1 MILMMIISKMIWV
14 RGVTRYEYK
23 QPAHWIG
30 PPFNERNDDDNA
42 SDNDDGDDGDDGGV
56 GGVPCYAYKQAPHWI
71 GHEELGELDRCI

>member
-42 SDNDDGDDGDDGGV
+42 SDNDDDDDDGGDGGV
-56 GGVPCYAYKQAPHWI
+56 GGEFHAMHTNRHRI
-71 GHEELGELDRCI
+71 GLDTRN